1 MDMSKIEPRTL
12 SGFME
17 LLPAP
22 QLKMEKMTE
31 TLRRC
36 YSLYG
41 FTPLDTPIIEASE
54 VLLAKGGGET
64 EKQIYRFS
72 KGDSDLALRFD
83 LTVPL
88 AKYVAQNYGKLSFP
102 FRRYQI
108 GKVYRGERAQR
119 GRFREFYQA
128 DIDVIGDGKLDIIN
142 EAEIP
147 AIIYRCFTELGLKRF
162 KIKVNNRKL
171 LNGFFSLAGMS
182 EKAQDIMHAIDKKD
196 KIGANEVRR
205 ILMDELHMFSHKA
218 DDVMDFMAISGTAT
232 EVMYG
237 LERYKGMDETFDL
250 GFEEL
255 KSVVKYLGDFGVP
268 EENFAIDLSI
278 ARGLDYYTGTVYETE
293 MCDHPEIGSV
303 CSGGRYDDLAGY
315 YTDKKLP
322 GVGISIGLTR
332 LFYVLNEQGLL
343 SEETVSSPADVLV
356 IPMTDDPGPGIAAA
370 TALRSAGIRTQIYC
384 EQKKFKAKL
393 GYADKLSIPYALL
406 IGEDEINENVVALK
420 DMRSGT
426 QQKLSIEDASELIKR
441 DMEQRSK
448 APVIKEDK

>member
-1 MDMSKIEPRTL
+1 MAKVEPRTL

-22 QLKMEKMTE
+22 QVKMEKMIE

-36 YSLYG
+36 YSVYG
-41 FTPLDTPIIEASE
+41 FTPLDTPAIESAQ

-88 AKYVAQNYGKLSFP
+88 AKYVAANYGSLTFP

-128 DIDVIGDGKLDIIN
+128 DIDIIGDGKLDIIN

-147 AIIYRCFTELGLKRF
+147 AIIYRTFTELGLKKF
-162 KIKVNNRKL
+162 KIKVNNRKV
-171 LNGFFSLAGMS
+171 LNGFYRLAGME
-182 EKAQDIMHAIDKKD
+182 EKAGEIMRTVDKLD
-196 KIGANEVRR
+196 KIGANKVRQ

-218 DDVMDFMAISGTAT
+218 DDVMDFMAMSGSI
-232 EVMYG
+232 EQVLSG
-237 LERYKGMDETFDL
+237 LERYKGMDEVFDQGL
-250 GFEEL
+250 EEL
-255 KSVVKYLGDFGVP
+255 TTVTKYLADFGVP

-293 MCDHPEIGSV
+293 MTEHPEIGSV
-303 CSGGRYDDLAGY
+303 CSGGRYDNLAEY
-315 YTDKKLP
+315 YTDKPLP

-343 SEETVSSPADVLV
+343 SDEIVSAPADALV
-356 IPMTDDPGPGIAAA
+356 IPMAEELGYSIAAA
-370 TALRSAGIRTQIYC
+370 TALRDAGIRTQLYC
-384 EQKKFKAKL
+384 EKKKFKAKMS
-393 GYADKLSIPYALL
+393 YADKLGIPFVVL
-406 IGEDEINENVVALK
+406 IGEDEMTAGVVAVKNML
-420 DMRSGT
+420 SGE
-426 QQKLSIEDASELIKR
+426 QIKLPVADAAAHIKAEIDR
-441 DMEQRSK
+441 RAQI
-448 APVIKEDK
+448 AVIKEG